1 MARTSPL
8 PLATSSN
15 RNLLPLVALAL
26 ALNGC
31 FLGFDS
37 RWGESKRIQQHNAAA
52 AAPAAIE
59 STPPPETPTAGE
71 AHATPAVRAYRVRIY
86 ATPAYESLTVD
97 WHRRVTELL
106 EDGNLVLGPSI
117 GARLTIE
124 SFHDWAVDEQSLSGA
139 LRALGEEDEGR
150 DVDWVIGFVSA
161 LPRAT
166 RSFHELGMA
175 QVPGKHLVLR
185 AAGVADEKDAI
196 DQAFDQ
202 LSQADRTKLGR
213 ARARHRATAVLLHE
227 IGHTLGA
234 LHVSDPRSLMRPAY
248 DTQMDAFGDPS
259 AALMRATLSH
269 RDDPD
274 PRQGASA
281 LLSALE
287 AAPADTWAS
296 ADRDPFEARLR
307 AVLAPPANAPP
318 AKEPA
323 KASAPAPDVAA
334 LPEDARARFA
344 EASRALEAGD
354 AAAAFEKGRALFE
367 AEPDVLAVQDLR
379 CKIAM
384 ARNLGWDSVRTECA
398 RLMALSTSPKNKK

>member
-1 MARTSPL
+1 L
-8 PLATSSN
+8 PLA
-15 RNLLPLVALAL
+15 ALAL
-26 ALNGC
+26 TLNGC
-31 FLGFDS
+31 FLGYDS
-37 RWGESKRIQQHNAAA
+37 RWGAAKRMQQHNAAS

-59 STPPPETPTAGE
+59 STPPPETSSAGE
-71 AHATPAVRAYRVRIY
+71 ARAGAVRAYRVRIY
-86 ATPAYESLTVD
+86 ASPAYEALTVD
-97 WHRRVTELL
+97 WHRRVSELL

-124 SFHDWAVDEQSLSGA
+124 SFHEWAVDEQSLSGA
-139 LRALGEEDEGR
+139 LRALAEEDEGR

-175 QVPGKHLVLR
+175 EVPGKHLVLR

-202 LSQADRTKLGR
+202 LSEADRTKLGR

-234 LHVSDPRSLMRPAY
+234 LHVSDLKSLMHPAY
-248 DTQMDAFGDPS
+248 DTKMDAYGDPS
-259 AALMRATLSH
+259 AVLMRATLSH
-269 RDDPD
+269 RDDAD
-274 PRQGASA
+274 PKERATA

-287 AAPADTWAS
+287 SAPADTWAP

-307 AVLAPPANAPP
+307 AVLAPLANAAP
-318 AKEPA
+318 AKESPKVPA
-323 KASAPAPDVAA
+323 LAPEVAA
-334 LPEDARARFA
+334 LPEDVRARFVD
-344 EASRALEAGD
+344 ASRALEAGD
-354 AAAAFEKGRALFE
+354 AAAALEKARPLFE
-367 AEPDVLAVQDLR
+367 AEPDVLPVQDLR

-398 RLMALSTSPKNKK
+398 RLMTLSTAPKK